1 MTENITIT
9 DFVESE
15 HANTIYEMALRENF
29 YPEDVFMNV
38 YNFKKICP
46 LILREIKKTSKT
58 KKQRNQQQH
67 IALNKLNEISMENT
81 VHGFV
86 ALNETNKIV
95 GYLIY
100 TVFKINPTAH
110 ELTFLF
116 VDKEYRDKG
125 IGTML
130 MEQLLSQIMNMPAI
144 IKVKIQRHENDAFY
158 RKFSFKSADETIE
171 IFPRLKD
178 ILPSDSNDFNY
189 MYFTTV
195 KYIQIFNLMSLF
207 IK

>member
-1 MTENITIT
+1 MI
-9 DFVESE
+9 
-15 HANTIYEMALRENF
+15 H
-29 YPEDVFMNV
+29 
-38 YNFKKICP
+38 FKP
-46 LILREIKKTSKT
+46 LT
-58 KKQRNQQQH
+58 
-67 IALNKLNEISMENT
+67 
-81 VHGFV
+81 HGFV

-116 VDKEYRDKG
+116 VDKEYRGKG

-158 RKFSFKSADETIE
+158 RNFSFKSADETIK